1 MTKFQDA
8 FAGETRHA
16 NQDQVDEFKSFN
28 PESTRE
34 YTLSHPGGGRRSI
47 ELEKPLIV
55 AMARENRYEPD
66 CDEHETERCINA
78 IFDEGLCD
86 VTELA
91 LETAGLNTDS
101 YKLYKLRGL
110 IIRRTRNLGS
120 FKALSEHLSIYS
132 STELEQFGLKAAY
145 GQSTYRKAAKR
156 LKKSGEYDLL
166 VDASWIAA
174 HALFWNG
181 LPIPDPVRD
190 QYGLSYTLGP
200 AADDFSD
207 DARQVPLYELMN
219 DLMEIVISHLDFDRA
234 SNKSRELRSLLG
246 IFATAAITDES
257 IERYNQAAQHL
268 FQLDTAFSGPTIR
281 HHIDGLSLWEIQA
294 LFNEMY
300 QELLEYVLDS
310 GVVSEPVT
318 VAYDLVNIQ
327 NFGRDVLDDT
337 FLTADGRWRF
347 ASLSFTDTDL
357 EFAFGLRLLKSEAQR
372 TRVLKNFLRA
382 LTQMVDVK
390 LFLADR
396 GFDGVSDI
404 EACRTFIPQRWA
416 IHAQDD
422 SEKSSGGTDYTR
434 LLEKIELDGTAV
446 IPDAGFEGLDPP
458 TQLLGYSGVKKDK
471 KSSEDDNESSDDDG
485 ESPEANKE
493 TSSPELSDTVRA
505 FWSDIPLPDNQ
516 EAREQRITNLNF
528 QYNQRAKIEAQ
539 FRLTKNRFD
548 VATDSASPTH
558 KLFYYNISTM
568 FYNLYKIADTVPSPK
583 RGVEFDPTQLEVL
596 EVIRNLS
603 FGGPTCPVGLRYLQ
617 DRS

>member
-1 MTKFQDA
+1 MTNFQDA

-66 CDEHETERCINA
+66 CEEHETERCINA

-86 VTELA
+86 VAELA
-91 LETAGLNTDS
+91 LETAGLNADS

-110 IIRRTRNLGS
+110 MIRCTRNLGS
-120 FKALSEHLSIYS
+120 FKALSDHLSIYS
-132 STELEQFGLKAAY
+132 SRELEQFGLQAAY
-145 GQSTYRKAAKR
+145 GQSTYRKAAKQ
-156 LKKSGEYDLL
+156 LKKSGEFELL

-181 LPIPDPVRD
+181 LPIPDPVKD

-257 IERYNQAAQHL
+257 IEKYEQAAQHL
-268 FQLDTAFSGPTIR
+268 FQLDTAFSGSTIW
-281 HHIDGLSLWEIQA
+281 HHIDGLSVWEIHA
-294 LFNEMY
+294 LFNGMY

-327 NFGRDVLDDT
+327 NFGHEVRDDT
-337 FLTADGRWRF
+337 FLTDDGRWRF

-372 TRVLKNFLRA
+372 TRVLRNFLRE

-404 EACRTFIPQRWA
+404 EACRAFVPQRWA
-416 IHAQDD
+416 IHAQDE
-422 SEKSSGGTDYTR
+422 SEKNSGSTDYTR
-434 LLEKIELDGTAV
+434 LLEEIELGGTAV
-446 IPDAGFEGLDPP
+446 IPDAGFEGLHPP
-458 TQLLGYSGVKKDK
+458 TQLLGYSGVSTDEE
-471 KSSEDDNESSDDDG
+471 SSETD
-485 ESPEANKE
+485 KE
-493 TSSPELSDTVRA
+493 TSSQKLSDSVRA
-505 FWSDIPLPDNQ
+505 FWSDIPLPDDQ
-516 EAREQRITNLNF
+516 DAREQRITNLNF
-528 QYNQRAKIEAQ
+528 QYNQRAKIETQ
-539 FRLTKNRFD
+539 FRLTRNRFD
-548 VATDSASPTH
+548 VATDSANPAH
-558 KLFYYNISTM
+558 KLFYYNISTL

-583 RGVEFDPTQLEVL
+583 RGVEFDPTQLGIL

-603 FGGPTCPVGLRYLQ
+603 FGGPTCPAGLRYLQ
-617 DRS
+617 ETSQ

>member
-1 MTKFQDA
+1 MTEFQDA

-34 YTLSHPGGGRRSI
+34 YTLSHPDGGRRSI

-66 CDEHETERCINA
+66 CEEHETERCINA

-86 VTELA
+86 VAGLA
-91 LETAGLNTDS
+91 LETAGLNADS

-110 IIRRTRNLGS
+110 MIRCTRNLGS
-120 FKALSEHLSIYS
+120 FKALSDHLSIYS
-132 STELEQFGLKAAY
+132 SRELEQFGLQAAY
-145 GQSTYRKAAKR
+145 GQSTYRKAAKQ
-156 LKKSGEYDLL
+156 LKKSGEYELL

-181 LPIPDPVRD
+181 LPIPDPVKD

-219 DLMEIVISHLDFDRA
+219 DLMEIVISHLDFDRG
-234 SNKSRELRSLLG
+234 SNKYRELRSLLG
-246 IFATAAITDES
+246 IFATAAITNES
-257 IERYNQAAQHL
+257 IEKYEQAAQHL
-268 FQLDTAFSGPTIR
+268 FQLDTAFSDSTIW
-281 HHIDGLSLWEIQA
+281 HHIDGLSVWEIHA
-294 LFNEMY
+294 LFNGMY
-300 QELLEYVLDS
+300 QELLEYVLDT

-327 NFGRDVLDDT
+327 NFGREVRNDT
-337 FLTADGRWRF
+337 FLTDDGRWRF

-372 TRVLKNFLRA
+372 TRVLKNFLRE

-396 GFDGVSDI
+396 GFDGVDDI
-404 EACRTFIPQRWA
+404 EACRAFVPQRWA
-416 IHAQDD
+416 IHAQDA
-422 SEKSSGGTDYTR
+422 SEKNSGSTDYTR
-434 LLEKIELDGTAV
+434 LLEEIELDGTTV
-446 IPDAGFEGLDPP
+446 IPDAGFEELHPP
-458 TQLLGYSGVKKDK
+458 TQLLGYSGVSTDEG
-471 KSSEDDNESSDDDG
+471 SSETD
-485 ESPEANKE
+485 KE
-493 TSSPELSDTVRA
+493 TSSQKLSDSVRA
-505 FWSDIPLPDNQ
+505 FWSDIPLPDDQ
-516 EAREQRITNLNF
+516 DAREQRITNLNF
-528 QYNQRAKIEAQ
+528 QYNQRAKIETQ

-548 VATDSASPTH
+548 VATGSANPAH
-558 KLFYYNISTM
+558 KLFYYNISTL
-568 FYNLYKIADTVPSPK
+568 FYNLYKIVDTIPSPK

-596 EVIRNLS
+596 NVIRNLS
-603 FGGPTCPVGLRYLQ
+603 FGGPTCPVGLRHLQ
-617 DRS
+617 DTT

>member
-1 MTKFQDA
+1 MTNFQDA

-16 NQDQVDEFKSFN
+16 NQDKVDEFESFN

-34 YTLSHPGGGRRSI
+34 HTLSHLDAGRRSI

-66 CDEHETERCINA
+66 CEEHETERCINA

-86 VTELA
+86 VAELA
-91 LETAGLNTDS
+91 LETAGLNSDS

-110 IIRRTRNLGS
+110 MIRCTRNLGS
-120 FKALSEHLSIYS
+120 FKTLSDHLSIYS
-132 STELEQFGLKAAY
+132 SKELEQFGLQAAY
-145 GQSTYRKAAKR
+145 EQSTYRKATKQ
-156 LKKSGEYDLL
+156 LKKNDEYDLL

-181 LPIPDPVRD
+181 LPIPDPVKN

-200 AADDFSD
+200 AADDFSG

-219 DLMEIVISHLDFDRA
+219 DLLEIVISHLDFDRGA
-234 SNKSRELRSLLG
+234 NKSRELRSLLG
-246 IFATAAITDES
+246 VFATAAISGES
-257 IERYNQAAQHL
+257 MENYEQAAQHL
-268 FQLDTAFSGPTIR
+268 FELDTAFSGPTIR
-281 HHIDGLSLWEIQA
+281 YHIDRLSVWEIHT
-294 LFNEMY
+294 LFNQMY
-300 QELLEYVLDS
+300 QGLLEYVLDS

-318 VAYDLVNIQ
+318 VAYDLVNIES
-327 NFGRDVLDDT
+327 FGRDVVDDA

-347 ASLSFTDTDL
+347 SSLSFTDTDL

-372 TRVLKNFLRA
+372 TRVLRNFLRE

-404 EACRTFIPQRWA
+404 EACRAFVPQRWA

-422 SEKSSGGTDYTR
+422 SEKTSSSTDYTQ
-434 LLEKIELDGTAV
+434 LLDKIELGGTAV
-446 IPDAGFEGLDPP
+446 VPEAGFNGLNPP
-458 TQLLGYSGVKKDK
+458 TQLIGYSGVSTDEE
-471 KSSEDDNESSDDDG
+471 SSETDKLTS
-485 ESPEANKE
+485 NKKLLD
-493 TSSPELSDTVRA
+493 SVRA
-505 FWSDIPLPDNQ
+505 FWSDIPLPDDRN
-516 EAREQRITNLNF
+516 EREQRITNLNF
-528 QYNQRAKIEAQ
+528 QYNQRAKIETQ

-548 VATDSASPTH
+548 LATDSANPTH
-558 KLFYYNISTM
+558 KLFYYNISTL

-583 RGVEFDPTQLEVL
+583 RGVEFDPTQLGIL

-603 FGGPTCPVGLRYLQ
+603 FGGPTCPAGLRYLQ
-617 DRS
+617 ETSQ